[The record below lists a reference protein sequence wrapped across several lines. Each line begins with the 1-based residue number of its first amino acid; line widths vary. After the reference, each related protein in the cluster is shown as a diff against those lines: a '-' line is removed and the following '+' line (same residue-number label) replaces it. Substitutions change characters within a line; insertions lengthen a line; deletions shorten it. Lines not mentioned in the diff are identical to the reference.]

1 MLYFDADVNKW
12 MKEAEID
19 SDDSSSDFSSLD
31 GLDIV
36 CSKCEKQLDH
46 DQQDE
51 DLLDDALFSVIPL
64 MINLPLINL
73 PLLDLPLLDHYKVPA
88 YMYTSCLES
97 AWYINL
103 CIDH

>member
-1 MLYFDADVNKW
+1 

-36 CSKCEKQLDH
+36 CSKREKQLDH

-51 DLLDDALFSVIPL
+51 DLLDDALFSDTADDQPALDQPAIARPAIARPL
-64 MINLPLINL
+64 QG
-73 PLLDLPLLDHYKVPA
+73 
-88 YMYTSCLES
+88 T
-97 AWYINL
+97 
-103 CIDH
+103 CIHVHIMP